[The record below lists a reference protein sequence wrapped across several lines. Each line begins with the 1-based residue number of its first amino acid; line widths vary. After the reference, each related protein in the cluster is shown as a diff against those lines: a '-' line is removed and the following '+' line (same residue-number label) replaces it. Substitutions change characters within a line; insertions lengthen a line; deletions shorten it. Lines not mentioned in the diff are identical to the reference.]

1 MWPNVCKKADFIEI
15 TASFQ
20 TGGVL
25 TGNRTRLKTVN
36 LELPDVR
43 VSLIHEAVGAT
54 DTTLTDANGCLLN
67 SIWVSFHLDQKS
79 SSCSESKQQNQEDPT
94 FTSPVVKCTFSQEVY
109 NGSDNRTNRGFVLN
123 LSERFSLQRTVLG
136 WGGPLSSSGSSRSV
150 GGTWKIAVKR
160 FHLDK

>member
-1 MWPNVCKKADFIEI
+1 M
-15 TASFQ
+15 
-20 TGGVL
+20 
-25 TGNRTRLKTVN
+25 
-36 LELPDVR
+36 
-43 VSLIHEAVGAT
+43 
-54 DTTLTDANGCLLN
+54 LTDANGCLLN

-136 WGGPLSSSGSSRSV
+136 WEGGV
-150 GGTWKIAVKR
+150 GGSTVQLWQQQKR
-160 FHLDK
+160 WRNLENRSETVPSR